1 MLKRAIAMSLE
12 QEEGEEPS
20 SFEGKLLNRVKII
33 TTTLKT
39 TKDGLCKKSFQLFS

>member
-1 MLKRAIAMSLE
+1 MLKRAIAMPLE

-20 SFEGKLLNRVKII
+20 SFEGKLLNHVKII

-39 TKDGLCKKSFQLFS
+39 TKDGL